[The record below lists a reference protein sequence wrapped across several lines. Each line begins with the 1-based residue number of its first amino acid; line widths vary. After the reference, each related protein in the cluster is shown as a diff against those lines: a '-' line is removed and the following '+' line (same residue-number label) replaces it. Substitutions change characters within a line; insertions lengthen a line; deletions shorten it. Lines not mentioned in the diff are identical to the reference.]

1 MFDNDKNLISDQKNI
16 ANKFNEYFVN
26 VGSNIEN
33 NIPKTHGDFKS
44 YLNKIKSSKS
54 FFLHATGPLEIDKII
69 DTLDLNKS
77 TGPNS
82 IPVHILKILKPFFLI
97 GCRK

>member
-1 MFDNDKNLISDQKNI
+1 MRIEMFNKWFDIGSD
-16 ANKFNEYFVN
+16 
-26 VGSNIEN
+26 IEN
-33 NIPKTHGDFKS
+33 KIPKTHGDFKS

-82 IPVHILKILKPFFLI
+82 IPVYILKILKQFVSNLVVENNQPDF
-97 GCRK
+97 